1 MEENFNNYETPPTP
15 ENTVSEGKT
24 IAIIAYITIIGLIIA
39 FIMNNDK
46 KNSFASFH
54 IRQVLGMA
62 LTGLALSVLNV
73 IPILGWLISIF
84 GTILVII
91 LWIMGLISALN
102 GEEKPVPLLGEKYQE
117 WLGSIG

>member
-1 MEENFNNYETPPTP
+1 MENKSNNQNVPLSGA
-15 ENTVSEGKT
+15 NTVQEGKT

-39 FIMNNDK
+39 FIMNNEK
-46 KNSFASFH
+46 KNSFATFH
-54 IRQVLGMA
+54 IRQCLGLG
-62 LTGLALSVLNV
+62 LTSLALGVVNI

-84 GTILVII
+84 GSLFLLV
-91 LWIMGLISALN
+91 LWVMGLISALN